1 MIEKEGYNI
10 ENPKE
15 NISSDKEEVMDNIDP
30 DFGFVDEEINYRQKL
45 REKIENFGEN
55 KDIEKIKEIRE
66 SLI

>member
-55 KDIEKIKEIRE
+55 KDIEKIKEQV
-66 SLI
+66 LNVL

>member
-30 DFGFVDEEINYRQKL
+30 DFGFVDEDINYRQKL